1 MINVSPNSLYW
12 KGLKR
17 VLLFYIIGIM
27 VVGWNSTYAPPL
39 SVIVMIFLFI
49 VGMLWA
55 MLNLAS
61 LLDPRGQLQSLGEL
75 TVHVIV
81 LLISASV
88 IIVKVGVI

>member
-1 MINVSPNSLYW
+1 MTNVSPNALYW

-27 VVGWNSTYAPPL
+27 VVGWNNTYAPLL
-39 SVIVMIFLFI
+39 SVIVLIFLFI

-55 MLNLAS
+55 VLNLAS
-61 LLDPRGQLQSLGEL
+61 LLDPRGQLQSMGEL
-75 TVHVIV
+75 TVHIVV
-81 LLISASV
+81 LLISVSV